1 VLKLVSPR
9 RSLAAKLALGLLLAC
24 VAVFAL
30 ILLDVHRWTRAML
43 LAQIQREGDA
53 VIAGVAARIDGE
65 LLRVEEAPRR
75 LAHVVGQ
82 EHPARTALERDL
94 CLIVAANSTVFGS
107 AAAFEPGAFAPGL
120 DAFSPYCYREGTAFR
135 VKDLALG
142 GYDYPRRDWYR
153 LPRERGQPLWS
164 EPYFDEGGG
173 GILMATFS
181 VPMKDAQGRVTGI
194 ATADV
199 ALEWLQSLM
208 SEIHVGRTGYAFL
221 ISRAGGIV
229 THPDVRF
236 AMKTSLASLAA
247 ERQDASL
254 QSLAQAVAA
263 GRRGMQRTQDLRSGA
278 PSFVVYR
285 PLEASGFKLAVVF
298 PEAETLADVSA
309 LQRRLRYTGFAGAAL
324 LALAVALVARRITR
338 PLVDLTRAA
347 REVAAGRLDT
357 PLPLAA
363 SGDEVGRLTASFA
376 EMQTAL
382 SQYIEAVK
390 KGAAAEERL
399 ESELRVARQIQ
410 MSLLP
415 RPADLTSERLGCE
428 VFGLLDPA
436 RAVGGDLFNV
446 LQRRPGEVC
455 FAVGDV
461 SDKGIPAAL
470 FMAVTDIHFEAA
482 ARELRDPEAVLARVN
497 DALVAENTANMFVTL
512 VCGVFDTHS
521 GRLSLASGGHT
532 RSLLVPAAGEPRF
545 VEGEAGTVVGVVAGL
560 RFERHD
566 LRLDAGDSLVLYT
579 DGVTEAHDA
588 RSRLFGEERLLE
600 HVSSNPGKDARAL
613 AEGLRESVR
622 AFAGS
627 APQFDDIAILVLRRA
642 SAPAA
647 SGASESSLDIESRPD
662 ELPRARAWMDAW
674 CASRGVDT
682 TAVADLDLALDEVVA
697 NIIHHGYGPE
707 APAPIRL
714 RIQHEGGRVRLEVV
728 DQAPEF
734 NPLDASEPGPHS
746 AAGGGGFGVHLVRK
760 LMDRVEYVR
769 ENGENRLTLERRSA
783 GSRE

>member
-1 VLKLVSPR
+1 
-9 RSLAAKLALGLLLAC
+9 
-24 VAVFAL
+24 
-30 ILLDVHRWTRAML
+30 M
-43 LAQIQREGDA
+43 
-53 VIAGVAARIDGE
+53 
-65 LLRVEEAPRR
+65 EEAPRR
-75 LAHVVGQ
+75 LAQAVGQ
-82 EHPARTALERDL
+82 QRPARTELERDL
-94 CLIVAANSTVFGS
+94 CVIVAANSTVFGS
-107 AAAFEPGAFAPGL
+107 AAAFEPGAFAPGV
-120 DAFSPYCYREGTAFR
+120 DAFSPYCYREGPALR

-153 LPRERGQPLWS
+153 VPRQRGQPLWS

-199 ALEWLQSLM
+199 ALEWLQSLL
-208 SEIHVGRTGYAFL
+208 SGIHVGRTGYAFL

-236 AMKTSLASLAA
+236 AMKTSLAALAA

-254 QSLAQAVAA
+254 QRLASAVAA
-263 GRRGMQRTQDLRSGA
+263 GRSGMERTQDLRSGA
-278 PSFVVYR
+278 QSFVVYR

-298 PEAETLADVSA
+298 PEAETLADVTA

-324 LALAVALVARRITR
+324 LALAVALVARRVTR

-415 RPADLTSERLGCE
+415 RPADLTSDRLGCE

-436 RAVGGDLFNV
+436 RTVGGDLFNV

-512 VCGVFDTHS
+512 VCGVLDTRS

-532 RSLLVPAAGEPRF
+532 RPLLVPAAGEPRF

-560 RFERHD
+560 AFERHE

-600 HVSSNPGKDARAL
+600 HVSSNPRQGRPRAGGRLARGRSGLRGLGAAVRRHRDPGPAAHRRDGGVGRRREL
-613 AEGLRESVR
+613 ARDREPARRASPREGLDGRLVFVARCRHDGRRGPGPGTRRGRREHHPSRLRSGRSRRHPPADPARGRPR
-622 AFAGS
+622 APRGRGPGS
-627 APQFDDIAILVLRRA
+627 RVQPPRGLGARTALGGRGRRLRRA
-642 SAPAA
+642 PGPEADGPC
-647 SGASESSLDIESRPD
+647 GIRPRERRES
-662 ELPRARAWMDAW
+662 PRARA
-674 CASRGVDT
+674 SRG
-682 TAVADLDLALDEVVA
+682 LAPVV
-697 NIIHHGYGPE
+697 
-707 APAPIRL
+707 
-714 RIQHEGGRVRLEVV
+714 GRGQKWSRARCPSPSRSVR
-728 DQAPEF
+728 P
-734 NPLDASEPGPHS
+734 
-746 AAGGGGFGVHLVRK
+746 
-760 LMDRVEYVR
+760 
-769 ENGENRLTLERRSA
+769 RS
-783 GSRE
+783 